1 MKLYEIDERIE
12 EITAL
17 LEPDCNGELPINF
30 IELCNKLDALEIER
44 QKKLENV
51 AKFVIADR
59 KEAEAVKSEEQRLAA
74 RRKVLENKEKSL
86 MDYLNNACGGKKT
99 DLGIAALS
107 YRKSE
112 RVVIGDFGRAFEY
125 LNEKHRDCIRYGE
138 PEISKTDVKALI
150 AKGEKVPGVQIVQ
163 GISCSLR

>member
-17 LEPDCNGELPINF
+17 LEPDCNGEIPINY

-51 AKFVIADR
+51 AKFVITVR
-59 KEAEAVKSEEQRLAA
+59 KEAEAVKSEEQRLAS

-99 DLGIAALS
+99 DLGIATLS

-112 RVVIGDFGRAFEY
+112 RVVIGDFGRAFDY
-125 LNEKHRDCIRYGE
+125 LNENHRDCIRYGE
-138 PEISKTDVKALI
+138 PEINKTDVKALI
-150 AKGEKVPGVQIVQ
+150 VKGEKVPGVQIVQ
-163 GISCSLR
+163 AISCSLR